1 MPLAPPRSVRTL
13 GVDGGATH
21 ARVVAVERGE
31 AVWRAGAE
39 LARLAWPSR
48 AAAEFRGTLER
59 HGERCVDELA
69 SALAEHARGEPLALA
84 LCMPGKKTDDER
96 GIVAANRGPVA
107 PDFLERLLG
116 ALAERDVRV
125 ERAPTRLFSDGRA
138 AAAGELRALGGAL
151 VGARQA
157 YYLGAGT
164 GLGECL
170 VLGGELVPLD
180 WAAAWFPKAFA
191 LRAASG
197 ETFEEEL
204 SAAALARRAGL
215 GGFVETRRAAGDPA
229 ALEVSRRFVH
239 ALAEF
244 LALRV
249 ESLAHSPLGALV
261 FERVVLG
268 QRFADLVDAERLF
281 ALRLALRERLG
292 ERTPALVVSHLAGS
306 AAVGAHVL
314 EESLRS

>member
-1 MPLAPPRSVRTL
+1 MRTL
-13 GVDGGATH
+13 GVDGGATY
-21 ARVVAVERGE
+21 ARIVEVERGE
-31 AVWRAGAE
+31 ATWRAGCE
-39 LARLAWPSR
+39 LARLAWPAR
-48 AAAEFRGTLER
+48 DPAANAAERER
-59 HGERCVDELA
+59 HGASCVVELA

-96 GIVAANRGPVA
+96 GIVAANHGPVA
-107 PDFLERLLG
+107 RDFLDALERELAAHDV
-116 ALAERDVRV
+116 AL

-180 WAAAWFPKAFA
+180 WADAWFPKAFA

-204 SAAALARRAGL
+204 SAAALARRAGP

-249 ESLAHSPLGALV
+249 ESLAHSPLGTLV

-268 QRFADLVDAERLF
+268 QRFADLVDAERLL